1 MIEAWYLVSLP
12 VDIDF
17 FLRRESRTIADGSA
31 PVDFPNFFQSQQNC
45 NLFAWNFYFL
55 NESDLKTLHLRKQ
68 HQYTKTAAIFQQKFK
83 YHPSSLRNNNN
94 SEPNFFSFAGQ
105 QQCCDVQ
112 SIIIFSWCFRS
123 DKWRILPLFAK
134 KICRLSKKKFVSNF
148 WHRGLWLLFSTF
160 VNFSISCGFN
170 EGHGK
175 LASSCMMTK
184 LVEIER
190 SSVQMLVGW
199 MYSATTGSSF
209 KQADNKE
216 EGRSGLLYF
225 RPFYTKM
232 SQLWT

>member
-1 MIEAWYLVSLP
+1 MTQFTRLKDICRKEKEIRRKKLLLAMIEAWYLVSLP

-45 NLFAWNFYFL
+45 NVFAWNFYFL

-68 HQYTKTAAIFQQKFK
+68 HQYTKTAAIFQQKLK

-134 KICRLSKKKFVSNF
+134 KFVVWQKKMLAISGIVASDFCSVLLLTSVFPVDLTKGMVS
-148 WHRGLWLLFSTF
+148 
-160 VNFSISCGFN
+160 
-170 EGHGK
+170 
-175 LASSCMMTK
+175 
-184 LVEIER
+184 
-190 SSVQMLVGW
+190 
-199 MYSATTGSSF
+199 
-209 KQADNKE
+209 
-216 EGRSGLLYF
+216 
-225 RPFYTKM
+225 
-232 SQLWT
+232 

>member
-1 MIEAWYLVSLP
+1 MTQFTRLKDICRKEKEIRRKKLLLVMIEAWHLVSLP

-94 SEPNFFSFAGQ
+94 SEPNLFSFAGQ

-123 DKWRILPLFAK
+123 DKWRILPLFT
-134 KICRLSKKKFVSNF
+134 KKFCC
-148 WHRGLWLLFSTF
+148 
-160 VNFSISCGFN
+160 SI
-170 EGHGK
+170 
-175 LASSCMMTK
+175 LTP
-184 LVEIER
+184 
-190 SSVQMLVGW
+190 VQ
-199 MYSATTGSSF
+199 
-209 KQADNKE
+209 
-216 EGRSGLLYF
+216 YF
-225 RPFYTKM
+225 C
-232 SQLWT
+232 